1 MSRTKRLKVARC
13 NCTENAAGRHSCCV
27 QWLRLCKALLLCLWL
42 ALVGQTQHLCLHG
55 LRVPVSHTRTFAHT
69 HLRPRTHAHKHTH
82 THTHAHTHTHTRTF
96 AHTHPRTHA
105 HKHTSTHT
113 CTHAHA
119 HTHTRT
125 HTIPSLTHTTIPSE
139 QSTYSTSPI
148 QTTQSTPHT
157 YSHTQSHAK
166 TSRLVRAQLCHI
178 LFVAALLQLHVMCS
192 MHLDSIEQGVELGV
206 IQTFN
211 CLCPQR
217 LYPHIPSSAA
227 TINLGF
233 LSPANNSKV

>member
-55 LRVPVSHTRTFAHT
+55 LRVPVSHTRTFAHM
-69 HLRPRTHAHKHTH
+69 
-82 THTHAHTHTHTRTF
+82 
-96 AHTHPRTHA
+96 HPRTHA

-233 LSPANNSKV
+233 LSPANN

>member
-1 MSRTKRLKVARC
+1 MKLARC

-27 QWLRLCKALLLCLWL
+27 QWLRLCKAVLLCLWL

-55 LRVPVSHTRTFAHT
+55 LRVPVSHTRTFTHT

-82 THTHAHTHTHTRTF
+82 THTHMHTRTRTLAQSHTHNIIPHTLLYHLSNPHRVHHQYKRRKAHHTHT
-96 AHTHPRTHA
+96 
-105 HKHTSTHT
+105 
-113 CTHAHA
+113 
-119 HTHTRT
+119 
-125 HTIPSLTHTTIPSE
+125 
-139 QSTYSTSPI
+139 
-148 QTTQSTPHT
+148 
-157 YSHTQSHAK
+157 HTQSHAK

-206 IQTFN
+206 IQTLN